1 MRNLAT
7 PDMLLIALISLLS
20 LVLVF
25 WFGIAV
31 SRARRRYHINPPT
44 MIGNPDFERVV
55 RVHANTVDNLVPFL
69 VALWLC
75 ALLFSPLGAVVL
87 GVIWLLARVWY
98 ALAYYRAAEKR
109 VAPFGVSTF
118 CTALLI
124 IGALIGIVRDF
135 LLVT

>member
-7 PDMLLIALISLLS
+7 PDMLLVALISLLS

-25 WFGIAV
+25 WFAIAV
-31 SRARRRYHINPPT
+31 SRARIRYKISAPAMTGH
-44 MIGNPDFERVV
+44 PDFERVV
-55 RVHANTVDNLVPFL
+55 RVHQNTVDNLVPFL

-87 GVIWLLARVWY
+87 GVVWLIARVWY
-98 ALAYYRAAEKR
+98 ALAYYGDAAKR
-109 VAPFGVSTF
+109 GPAFGLS
-118 CTALLI
+118 ALATVLLM